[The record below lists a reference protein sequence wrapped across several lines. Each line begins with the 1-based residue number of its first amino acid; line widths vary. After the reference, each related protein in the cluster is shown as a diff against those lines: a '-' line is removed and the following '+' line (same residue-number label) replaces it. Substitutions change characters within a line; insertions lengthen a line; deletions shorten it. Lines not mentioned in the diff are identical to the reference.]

1 MDSWVM
7 LLNELCAGSHW
18 ISISGKLA
26 GGLDGLRMWR
36 QSAFGIVFFAK
47 CLGGLVGQGFD
58 DGNGDFGKNG
68 GPVHDEP
75 PFEKDWERRKVSRAD
90 Q

>member
-1 MDSWVM
+1 MMDPWVM

-36 QSAFGIVFFAK
+36 QSAFGIV
-47 CLGGLVGQGFD
+47 LHEVL
-58 DGNGDFGKNG
+58 
-68 GPVHDEP
+68 
-75 PFEKDWERRKVSRAD
+75 
-90 Q
+90 